1 MDAAPNLTDEA
12 IDAIATAVFD
22 PPDAWVAEAY
32 SDFDVPPRQFRSA
45 IELTAY
51 AKERLSKSRGSA
63 SFFVTYPDTG
73 GRAVLQTIHIKAG
86 NVPGKALRYTW
97 EGWGLISVVLTRGD
111 QPNDVSRIT
120 ANSEKRA
127 AKWASTYPTWDPVST
142 WNWKAVAKHSR
153 RLQRVLDRNLLQTAI
168 GDRGQILPPSAH
180 TLGSL
185 LPTDILARVQN
196 DFAEK
201 EVGEAVELL
210 ATYSGPE
217 CDRLRRCAI
226 HLSAGILER
235 LRHHLQTA
243 AVDHRDVI
251 LFAEY
256 DSENRRIHD
265 FSRGF
270 NGVP

>member
-12 IDAIATAVFD
+12 IDAIATSVFD

-45 IELTAY
+45 HELATY

-63 SFFVTYPDTG
+63 SFFVNYPDTG
-73 GRAVLQTIHIKAG
+73 GRAVRQTIHIKPG
-86 NVPGKALRYTW
+86 CVPGKVLRYTW
-97 EGWGLISVVLTRGD
+97 EGWGLISVVLIRGD
-111 QPNDVSRIT
+111 QPNDISRIT

-127 AKWASTYPTWDPVST
+127 TRWESTYPTLEPASA

-153 RLQRVLDRNLLQTAI
+153 RLQRVLDRYLLQTAT
-168 GDRGQILPPSAH
+168 GDRGQAVPPSAS
-180 TLGSL
+180 TQGLL
-185 LPTDILARVQN
+185 LPMDILARVRN

-201 EVGEAVELL
+201 EVGDAAELL
-210 ATYSGPE
+210 AAYRGPE
-217 CDRLRRCAI
+217 PDRLRRCAI
-226 HLSAGILER
+226 HLSAGVLER

-243 AVDHRDVI
+243 AIDHRDVI

-256 DSENRRIHD
+256 DGENRRIHD
-265 FSRGF
+265 FSNGF
-270 NGVP
+270 NGVT